1 MGMPVNVSFSYY
13 NTGKVTLN
21 NLMIRIE
28 GDVET
33 ETRNTYIGNLESGS
47 SDYYESNFIPTTI
60 GKVPVSII
68 VSYDD
73 ASGESVEERR
83 DFMLNVIEPMPME
96 DIMGMED
103 MQGNT
108 PNHKV
113 LLISIVLG
121 IIAIAAVIVVVTLV
135 KRKKKKAEE
144 AFLAEEDDFAPEDV
158 DYYETM
164 PNQSSQN
171 REGRDRNEHF

>member
-1 MGMPVNVSFSYY
+1 
-13 NTGKVTLN
+13 
-21 NLMIRIE
+21 
-28 GDVET
+28 
-33 ETRNTYIGNLESGS
+33 
-47 SDYYESNFIPTTI
+47 
-60 GKVPVSII
+60 
-68 VSYDD
+68 
-73 ASGESVEERR
+73 
-83 DFMLNVIEPMPME
+83 MLNVIEPMPME

-144 AFLAEEDDFAPEDV
+144 AFLAQDDDFAPEDV

>member
-1 MGMPVNVSFSYY
+1 MIDTFLSACIGLWVSSFF
-13 NTGKVTLN
+13 V
-21 NLMIRIE
+21 
-28 GDVET
+28 
-33 ETRNTYIGNLESGS
+33 
-47 SDYYESNFIPTTI
+47 
-60 GKVPVSII
+60 
-68 VSYDD
+68 
-73 ASGESVEERR
+73 
-83 DFMLNVIEPMPME
+83 
-96 DIMGMED
+96 
-103 MQGNT
+103 
-108 PNHKV
+108 
-113 LLISIVLG
+113 VLG